1 MYVLTWTLEQDQYS
15 VDLYDYR
22 SAKGIIALLEVL
34 EIPYTLRYEPPI
46 VTLPGD

>member
-1 MYVLTWTLEQDQYS
+1 MYVLIWTIEQDQYS
-15 VDLYDYR
+15 VELYDYR

-46 VTLPGD
+46 IPLPGD